1 MLGLPLVGRPTPM
14 RGHPLQWPAAA
25 SVATNGDEVLVLDRA
40 HVGKRK
46 VLSSW
51 ERTRSMARLSSSL
64 DTRSTPQKP
73 RSKDL
78 LVSVRVNISQV
89 LVFVARHIRE

>member
-1 MLGLPLVGRPTPM
+1 MEWRAPPRAP
-14 RGHPLQWPAAA
+14 AA